1 MLEREHVDGVGCPT
15 GVGVGV
21 FINAK
26 AGCRLAAAGTRR
38 RPPQVF
44 HAIAKN
50 DPMAWRPANHRSHGG
65 MVKVASSLRRATKRS
80 RSCPSQ
86 ALR

>member
-21 FINAK
+21 FIN
-26 AGCRLAAAGTRR
+26 GESRLPLPPVPG

-65 MVKVASSLRRATKRS
+65 MVKVAGGLEAGAPQNRRLR
-80 RSCPSQ
+80 
-86 ALR
+86 LH